1 MAYDYY
7 NGNAWGA
14 QYGLN
19 TQPEALTFPVLREKK
34 MNDFSS
40 LKHTL
45 LAEQVQEQIYQFIIN
60 TPLTVGTR
68 LPNEFEL
75 GKKFGVGRS
84 TVREAVK
91 LLVSRGIL
99 EVRRG
104 SGTYVISTTPADLD
118 PLGLRAAE
126 DKMALALDLADVR
139 IMLEPG
145 IAEMAALHASPED
158 AEKLYAL
165 CRLIEKRI
173 SDGESYIDEDIAFH
187 TYIAEC
193 SGNLVV
199 KQLIPIIDTA
209 VLMFVN
215 VTHRRLTKETIQ
227 THRAVTDAIAE
238 HDPLGAKTAMMMH
251 MIYNRDMIKQLMKEQ
266 EENLPHT
273 SQHP

>member
-1 MAYDYY
+1 MDDLS
-7 NGNAWGA
+7 N
-14 QYGLN
+14 
-19 TQPEALTFPVLREKK
+19 
-34 MNDFSS
+34 
-40 LKHTL
+40 LKHAL

-60 TPLTVGTR
+60 TPLSVGAR

-75 GKKFGVGRS
+75 GQKFGVGRS

-187 TYIAEC
+187 TCIAEC

-227 THRAVTDAIAE
+227 THRAVTDAIAA
-238 HDPLGAKTAMMMH
+238 HDPIGAKTAMMMH

-266 EENLPHT
+266 EENIPRSL
-273 SQHP
+273 QHPLKENI